1 MITSRLPRSASVW
14 RPLLVPTIM
23 LLTWDVGV
31 TVAFQ
36 LNWFEFP
43 GITIQYTLY
52 GTAIALF
59 LGFMVNAGYARWWEA
74 RTLWGSI
81 VNHSRNVAR
90 EATTLLDPTVPNAR
104 RELGPDMVRAQI
116 AYVHSLR
123 TSLRQQDPP
132 PEIDRYLS
140 RDAAVRVKNA
150 SSGPTA
156 TLTHLGRLLA
166 EARRR
171 GMIDDFARVQV
182 ESTLSVLTDAQ
193 GGLER
198 IKKTPLPVQYRPH
211 VLHHP
216 AVRGLPGPAVVDADR
231 LGPGRHDVP
240 ARGPG
245 RQGPR
250 GPVLRRRARRPDDG
264 DQPHDRDRPARDDR
278 CGRPRPGEPR
288 RTGALVTRR
297 LPIRH

>member
-14 RPLLVPTIM
+14 RPLLVPMVM

-36 LNWFEFP
+36 LKWFEFP

-198 IKKTPLPVQYRPH
+198 IKKTPLPVQYRLLPSFFARTFCII
-211 VLHHP
+211 LP
-216 AVRGLPGPAVVDADR
+216 FAVYQDLQWWTPIGSGLVGMMFLLAVQVGKDLAD
-231 LGPGRHDVP
+231 PFSDDVHDVP
-240 ARGPG
+240 MTAISRTIEIDLLEMIGADAP
-245 RQGPR
+245 
-250 GPVLRRRARRPDDG
+250 GPVTPVGQVLW
-264 DQPHDRDRPARDDR
+264 
-278 CGRPRPGEPR
+278 
-288 RTGALVTRR
+288 
-297 LPIRH
+297 

>member
-198 IKKTPLPVQYRPH
+198 IKKTPLPVQYRLLPSFFARTFCII
-211 VLHHP
+211 LP
-216 AVRGLPGPAVVDADR
+216 FAVYQDLQWWTPIGSGLVGMMFLLAVQVGKDLAD
-231 LGPGRHDVP
+231 PFSDDVHDVP
-240 ARGPG
+240 MTAISRTIEIDLLEMIGADAP
-245 RQGPR
+245 
-250 GPVLRRRARRPDDG
+250 GPVNPVGQVLW
-264 DQPHDRDRPARDDR
+264 
-278 CGRPRPGEPR
+278 
-288 RTGALVTRR
+288 
-297 LPIRH
+297 

>member
-14 RPLLVPTIM
+14 RPLLVPTLM

-36 LNWFEFP
+36 LDWIEFP

-166 EARRR
+166 EAHRR
-171 GMIDDFARVQV
+171 GMIDDIARVQV

-198 IKKTPLPVQYRPH
+198 IKKTPLPVQYRLLPSFFARTFCII
-211 VLHHP
+211 LP
-216 AVRGLPGPAVVDADR
+216 FAVYQDLQWWTPIGSGLIGMMFLLAVQVGKDLAD
-231 LGPGRHDVP
+231 PFSDDVHDVP
-240 ARGPG
+240 MTAISRTIEIDLLEMIGADAP
-245 RQGPR
+245 
-250 GPVLRRRARRPDDG
+250 GPVTPVGQVLW
-264 DQPHDRDRPARDDR
+264 
-278 CGRPRPGEPR
+278 
-288 RTGALVTRR
+288 
-297 LPIRH
+297 

>member
-36 LNWFEFP
+36 LHWFEFP

-198 IKKTPLPVQYRPH
+198 IKKTPLPVQYRLLPSFFARTFCII
-211 VLHHP
+211 LP
-216 AVRGLPGPAVVDADR
+216 FAVYQDLQWWTPIGSGLVGMMFLLAVQVGKDLAD
-231 LGPGRHDVP
+231 PFSDDVHDVP
-240 ARGPG
+240 MTAISRTIEIDLLEMIGADAP
-245 RQGPR
+245 
-250 GPVLRRRARRPDDG
+250 GPVNPVGQVLW
-264 DQPHDRDRPARDDR
+264 
-278 CGRPRPGEPR
+278 
-288 RTGALVTRR
+288 
-297 LPIRH
+297 

>member
-198 IKKTPLPVQYRPH
+198 IKKTPLPVQYRLLPSFFARTFCII
-211 VLHHP
+211 LP
-216 AVRGLPGPAVVDADR
+216 FAVYQDLQWWTPIGSGLVGMMFLLAVQVGKDLAD
-231 LGPGRHDVP
+231 PFSDDVHDVP
-240 ARGPG
+240 MTAISRTIEIDLLEMIGADAP
-245 RQGPR
+245 
-250 GPVLRRRARRPDDG
+250 GPVTPVGQVLW
-264 DQPHDRDRPARDDR
+264 
-278 CGRPRPGEPR
+278 
-288 RTGALVTRR
+288 
-297 LPIRH
+297 